1 MIRNTYRTAILTCC
15 ILLGAMSLSASDKP
29 NILAIMVDD
38 LGYGD
43 LSSYGGT
50 DLKTPGVD
58 SIVNEGLKFTDFY
71 ANCPVCSPSRAS
83 FISGRYPEL
92 VGVPGVIRT
101 YPQDSWGYLQKDVV
115 TIGHKMQE
123 AGYNTALIGKWHL
136 GLTEQHWPTNRG
148 FDYFHG
154 WLGDMMDDYYKH
166 ERHGINYMR
175 HNEKPVQPEGHATDL
190 FTQWACD
197 YLQNQKN
204 NDRPFFL
211 FLSYNAPHTPIQ
223 PPTEWVQ
230 RVKKREPGIS
240 EKRARLVALIEHM
253 DAGIGTVLKQLKAT
267 GQADNTLV
275 VFTSDNGG
283 QVNVG
288 ADNGGLRDGK
298 QSMYEGGLRVTTAF
312 KWPGEIEPGRVT
324 SQRGLTMDIYATL
337 CDAAQVEIYHEID
350 GISLLTVL
358 RGQRLDNHGRDLFFH
373 RREGNQRYQGLITN
387 ALIRGD
393 WKLLHDSPFEPL
405 ELYNLKDDPLEKV
418 NLADKDRAKFNEL
431 SRALRV
437 QVQRGGA
444 VPWQPPIRRDVQ
456 P

>member
-1 MIRNTYRTAILTCC
+1 M
-15 ILLGAMSLSASDKP
+15 
-29 NILAIMVDD
+29 
-38 LGYGD
+38 
-43 LSSYGGT
+43 
-50 DLKTPGVD
+50 D
-58 SIVNEGLKFTDFY
+58 S
-71 ANCPVCSPSRAS
+71 
-83 FISGRYPEL
+83 
-92 VGVPGVIRT
+92 
-101 YPQDSWGYLQKDVV
+101 
-115 TIGHKMQE
+115 
-123 AGYNTALIGKWHL
+123 TALIGKWHL
-136 GLTEQHWPTNRG
+136 GLTAEHWPTNRG

-175 HNEKPVQPEGHATDL
+175 HNETAIQPEGHATDL
-190 FTQWACD
+190 FTKWACD
-197 YLQNQKN
+197 YLQKQKN
-204 NDRPFFL
+204 NDQPFFL

-223 PPTEWVQ
+223 PPNEWVQ
-230 RVKKREPGIS
+230 RVKEREPGIS
-240 EKRARLVALIEHM
+240 EKRAKLVALIENM
-253 DAGIGTVLKQLKAT
+253 DAGIGAVLTQLKET
-267 GQADNTLV
+267 GQADETLV

-312 KWPGEIEPGRVT
+312 KWPGKIEPGSVT
-324 SQRGLTMDIYATL
+324 NQRGLTMDIYATL
-337 CDAAQVEIYHEID
+337 CDVAQVEANHEID
-350 GISLLTVL
+350 GISLLPVL
-358 RGQRLDNHGRDLFFH
+358 RGQRLDNHERDLFFH

-393 WKLLHDSPFEPL
+393 WKLLHNSPFEPL

-418 NLADKDRAKFNEL
+418 NLADKARARFNEL